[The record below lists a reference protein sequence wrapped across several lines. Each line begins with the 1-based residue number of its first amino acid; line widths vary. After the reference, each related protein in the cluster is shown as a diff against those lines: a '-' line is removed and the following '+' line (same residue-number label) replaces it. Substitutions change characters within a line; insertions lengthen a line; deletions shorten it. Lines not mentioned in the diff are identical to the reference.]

1 MQDGCTFYMRSKK
14 SHRYRFLG
22 DTLHRFRFGTKG
34 VGEKFHTV
42 SQRVA
47 LQITITQS
55 EHFCRYIQPCALL
68 GGMPIK
74 IIGNSFVTFYTKHL
88 PLEFI
93 GNYNVCEIPLKSIG
107 KSFNIQ
113 SNYYLRRIF
122 PKGITGES
130 F

>member
-1 MQDGCTFYMRSKK
+1 MQALGSEYNQSC
-14 SHRYRFLG
+14 FL
-22 DTLHRFRFGTKG
+22 TKL
-34 VGEKFHTV
+34 VKT
-42 SQRVA
+42 
-47 LQITITQS
+47 
-55 EHFCRYIQPCALL
+55 ALL

-74 IIGNSFVTFYTKHL
+74 FIGNSFVTFYTKHL

-93 GNYNVCEIPLKSIG
+93 GNYDVCEIPLKSIG

-122 PKGITGES
+122 PKRITGES

>member
-1 MQDGCTFYMRSKK
+1 MDIKMACIKERKGQNVIILSTNFLWP
-14 SHRYRFLG
+14 HRPQ
-22 DTLHRFRFGTKG
+22 K
-34 VGEKFHTV
+34 
-42 SQRVA
+42 A
-47 LQITITQS
+47 P
-55 EHFCRYIQPCALL
+55 EHALL
-68 GGMPIK
+68 GGMPMK

-93 GNYNVCEIPLKSIG
+93 GNYDVCETPRKSIG

-122 PKGITGES
+122 PKRITGES

>member
-1 MQDGCTFYMRSKK
+1 MG
-14 SHRYRFLG
+14 SHKLSRVS
-22 DTLHRFRFGTKG
+22 H
-34 VGEKFHTV
+34 EKQWGPT
-42 SQRVA
+42 
-47 LQITITQS
+47 
-55 EHFCRYIQPCALL
+55 LL
-68 GGMPIK
+68 GGIPIK
-74 IIGNSFVTFYTKHL
+74 FIGNSFVTFYTKHL

-93 GNYNVCEIPLKSIG
+93 GNYDVCEIPLKSIG

>member
-1 MQDGCTFYMRSKK
+1 MTHDK
-14 SHRYRFLG
+14 SPKVQLFWEGHKS
-22 DTLHRFRFGTKG
+22 LHNG
-34 VGEKFHTV
+34 
-42 SQRVA
+42 
-47 LQITITQS
+47 
-55 EHFCRYIQPCALL
+55 PLL

-93 GNYNVCEIPLKSIG
+93 GNYDVCETPRKSIG

-122 PKGITGES
+122 PKRITGES

>member
-1 MQDGCTFYMRSKK
+1 MTELFSAEHRTF
-14 SHRYRFLG
+14 FCI
-22 DTLHRFRFGTKG
+22 TFNANGT
-34 VGEKFHTV
+34 
-42 SQRVA
+42 
-47 LQITITQS
+47 
-55 EHFCRYIQPCALL
+55 LL

-74 IIGNSFVTFYTKHL
+74 FIGNSFVTFYTKHL

-122 PKGITGES
+122 PKRISTGES